1 MSDVMAELTHKQDVR
16 PGANGASR
24 EDERVFYPSLDSLH
38 SELERI
44 SPLVTLFKSVIDPVL
59 VVVTLYGLHFM
70 FDVVFGGTELVL
82 AALAFMLTMMVMD
95 GSVLLVPT
103 PGLVWWG
110 ITRFVLGWCFV
121 VLTLG
126 LISYLASWDLYF
138 YPPYILTWVV
148 VAPLAQLLVH
158 GLVIGVMGTITTH
171 SRRRVAIVGANDAGL
186 ALRDRIRANNYLNM
200 EFVGFFDDRD
210 ITRLREDRMSDKEIL
225 ARLEEMTGIIQRE
238 GINQVFISLPMS
250 SQPRVMSLLDSLQ
263 DSTVSIYFV
272 PDYFVF
278 DMIQGHVDNVAGIPV
293 VCVCDSPFTGLK
305 GVVKRWED
313 VVLAL
318 CILALIWPIMLVTAV
333 AVKMT
338 SAGPVIFKQR
348 RYGMDGKSIQVYK
361 FRSMTVMEDGDK
373 VTQARQGDQRLT
385 PIGAFLRKT
394 SLDELP
400 QFINVLEGK
409 MSIVGPRPHANT
421 HNEYYR
427 KLIKGYMIR
436 HKVRPGI
443 TGWAQV
449 NGCRGETDTL
459 DKMERRID
467 FDLAYLR
474 HWSLWMDLRI
484 VLMTAYQTIR
494 PKGNAY

>member
-1 MSDVMAELTHKQDVR
+1 MSEVMAELAAKQEAIQPQR
-16 PGANGASR
+16 EEGAA
-24 EDERVFYPSLDSLH
+24 FYPSLDTLQG
-38 SELERI
+38 ELERI

-59 VVVTLYGLHFM
+59 VVATLYLLHRL
-70 FDVVFGGTELVL
+70 FDVAFGSTELVL
-82 AALAFMLTMMVMD
+82 AALAFLLTMLVMD
-95 GSVLLVPT
+95 GSVLLVRSQ
-103 PGLVWWG
+103 GLMWWG
-110 ITRFVLGWCFV
+110 LLRFVLGWCFV
-121 VLTLG
+121 VATLS
-126 LISYLASWDLYF
+126 LIGYLASWHLYF
-138 YPPYILTWVV
+138 YPPYLLAWALL
-148 VAPLAQLLVH
+148 APATLLASH
-158 GLVIGVMGTITTH
+158 GLVQLLMGGGE
-171 SRRRVAIVGANDAGL
+171 RVAKRKVAIVGANEAGMT
-186 ALRDRIRANNYLNM
+186 LRDRIGANGYLNM
-200 EFVGFFDDRD
+200 EFVGFFDDREL
-210 ITRLREDRMSDKEIL
+210 TRLDAGRIKPGELL
-225 ARLEEMTGIIQRE
+225 ATLAGMAEVIQRE
-238 GINQVFISLPMS
+238 GISHVYISLPMS
-250 SQPRVMSLLDSLQ
+250 SQPRVMSLLDCLQ

-305 GVVKRWED
+305 GVVKRAED
-313 VVLAL
+313 IVLTLA
-318 CILALIWPIMLVTAV
+318 ILALIWPLMLGTAL
-333 AVKMT
+333 AVKLT
-338 SAGPVIFKQR
+338 SPGPVIFRQK
-348 RYGMDGKSIQVYK
+348 RYGMDGKSIVVYK

-373 VTQARQGDQRLT
+373 VVQARQGDQRFT
-385 PIGAFLRKT
+385 PIGGFLRKS

-459 DKMERRID
+459 DKMEKRIE

-484 VLMTAYQTIR
+484 VLMTAYQTVK